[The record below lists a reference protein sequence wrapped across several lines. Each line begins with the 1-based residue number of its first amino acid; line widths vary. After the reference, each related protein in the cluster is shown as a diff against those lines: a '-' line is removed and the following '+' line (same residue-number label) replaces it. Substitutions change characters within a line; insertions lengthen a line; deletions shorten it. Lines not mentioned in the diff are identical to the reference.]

1 MKKTLLIMKKASF
14 TFIFLFINFIS
25 FSQFNV
31 ELGLKGGLNVSYNNI
46 DDFDTES
53 ITSYH
58 AGVFGS
64 LKLGKIG
71 IQPEIL
77 FSDQGAEVDF
87 GPLGESD
94 IELLYINVPI
104 MGKYYLIEGVNL
116 QFGPQLSFL
125 LDSELDDTG
134 IELETTDTDFGL
146 AFGAGWDAPFGLK
159 VDARFILGLT
169 DINDSSDIDF
179 SQVDIQNRNFQL
191 SVGYRLFKI
200 GKG

>member
-1 MKKTLLIMKKASF
+1 MEKALLIMKKTSV
-14 TFIFLFINFIS
+14 TFVFVFIS
-25 FSQFNV
+25 FISFGQFNV

-58 AGVFGS
+58 AGIFG
-64 LKLGKIG
+64 LVKLGKIG

-77 FSDQGAEVDF
+77 FSDQGAEIDF
-87 GPLGESD
+87 GPRGESE
-94 IELLYINVPI
+94 IELLYINAPI
-104 MGKYYLIEGVNL
+104 MGKYYLVEGINL
-116 QFGPQLSFL
+116 QFGPQLSIL

-134 IELETTDTDFGL
+134 VELETTDTDFGL

-169 DINDSSDIDF
+169 DINDSSDASF

-191 SVGYRLFKI
+191 SIGYRLFKI

>member
-1 MKKTLLIMKKASF
+1 MKKTSV
-14 TFIFLFINFIS
+14 TFVFVFIS
-25 FSQFNV
+25 FISFGQFNV

-58 AGVFGS
+58 AGIFG
-64 LKLGKIG
+64 LVKLGKIG

-77 FSDQGAEVDF
+77 FSDQGAEIDF
-87 GPLGESD
+87 GPRGESE
-94 IELLYINVPI
+94 IELLYINAPI
-104 MGKYYLIEGVNL
+104 MGKYYLVEGINL
-116 QFGPQLSFL
+116 QFGPQLSIL

-134 IELETTDTDFGL
+134 VELETTDTDFGL

-169 DINDSSDIDF
+169 DINDSSDASF

-191 SVGYRLFKI
+191 SIGYRLFKI